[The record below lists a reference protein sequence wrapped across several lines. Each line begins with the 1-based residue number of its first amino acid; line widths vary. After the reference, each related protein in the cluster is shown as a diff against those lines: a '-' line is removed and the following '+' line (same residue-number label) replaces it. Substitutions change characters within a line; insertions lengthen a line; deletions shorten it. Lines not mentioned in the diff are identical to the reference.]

1 MTAITTI
8 HSLMLRLIHLRSC
21 LNNVSSATGY
31 SSYINAYTFVKKYI
45 FMKKK
50 NFVKV

>member
-1 MTAITTI
+1 MTAITMI
-8 HSLMLRLIHLRSC
+8 HPLMLRLIHLRPC

-45 FMKKK
+45 FMEKK

>member
-1 MTAITTI
+1 MTAITMI

-45 FMKKK
+45 FMKR